1 MAKTKRGATSSKGH
15 KSRAGEALSRKAVQH
30 HEFIGEAASDREKSR
45 AVEEQRIGR
54 DRVELEKDV
63 VREMEQE
70 FEEAAGIREEPR
82 LADVL
87 NFPRPRSFRQGY
99 EILRDRGP
107 AALEILR
114 EKAEER
120 LAGMPAPVKSAVH
133 AGERVLGM
141 LAAPVR
147 VSVHLI
153 ADALRTPAQM
163 LRLLLVNRRTA

>member
-1 MAKTKRGATSSKGH
+1 M
-15 KSRAGEALSRKAVQH
+15 
-30 HEFIGEAASDREKSR
+30 
-45 AVEEQRIGR
+45 EE
-54 DRVELEKDV
+54 
-63 VREMEQE
+63 E
-70 FEEAAGIREEPR
+70 FEQAAGVAKDAR

-87 NFPRPRSFRQGY
+87 KFPRPKSFRQGF

-120 LAGMPAPVKSAVH
+120 LEGMPAPVKSAVRLS
-133 AGERVLGM
+133 ERVIGM
-141 LAAPVR
+141 LAGPVR
-147 VSVHLI
+147 VGVHLI